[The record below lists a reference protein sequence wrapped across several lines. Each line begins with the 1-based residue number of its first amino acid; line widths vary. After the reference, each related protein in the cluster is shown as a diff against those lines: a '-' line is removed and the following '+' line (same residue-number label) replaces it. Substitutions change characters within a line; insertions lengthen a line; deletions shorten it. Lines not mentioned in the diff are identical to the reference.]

1 MDRAKQMIAHIQRHD
16 LISFDTETDSLNP
29 RKGQI
34 IGFSVTGETGI
45 GFYMPM
51 MLFANG
57 ELQNAKIDDME
68 CHDIAKRIIAMLVGK
83 KLIGHNLSFDARFVK
98 NFYGIDLTD
107 SIHAD
112 TMLMVHTVQEDGV
125 NSESGHGVFALKEV
139 ARSIQTEIGIDID
152 TEANQEQIELK
163 ESIRANGGSTTKDN
177 YEIFKADIDI
187 LSKYACADTDLAFRI
202 YEYYL
207 QKIKDEGLEDFF
219 FIDEVMPLYRE
230 VTIPMEDRGVKLD
243 LELIKSSR
251 EKIDLDMTK
260 YYNLVVEDLLGR
272 QEVQN
277 WIMQKAIQEYPP
289 NNKGSYAQELIAY
302 FDLPLPKSDVSG
314 RYSITQANIAKL
326 PFTEDHPVIRF
337 LRDGTDFLLEQ
348 DDLDKISMI
357 LWKKDNDGSFFNIQ
371 SKDQMGDIAFNALG
385 IKPLSE
391 TKKGKPQ
398 FDDELI
404 QSIASQHSW
413 ASKLRIYGKLLKIK
427 STYMDRFLDAQED
440 GRYYFYY
447 KQHGTV
453 SGRYGSD
460 AQQLPRPKEEGED
473 DPIVIEY
480 TNLVRAFFISD
491 TGNSFV
497 DCDYESLEPH
507 VFAHVS
513 GDEGLKDIFRNNWD
527 FYSTIAIKTEKLH
540 QYSADKKADNFLRK
554 LAPSLR
560 NKAKAYALG
569 IPYGMGAYA
578 LGMNL
583 GIPQKQAQ
591 TLVDGYL
598 NGFPALK
605 QWMEDSKRQAQTVGY
620 VKTQVGR
627 VRHLA
632 KVKKI
637 YDSLGD
643 GITDW
648 QVRNMLSKQ
657 YGKEKVTNIY
667 RDYVNGVNNSRN
679 VQIQGLSASIVNRAA
694 IAINRELKK
703 RGIIGWVCAQ
713 IHDQI
718 VTEVPEQYAEECMK
732 IVQDC
737 MENTTKI
744 SIKLKAP
751 RQACAKNLHPM
762 ETWSYGHHTLAHR
775 QPSVV

>member
-1 MDRAKQMIAHIQRHD
+1 MIERIYLKVDTLDLVKEMISHIKDHE
-16 LISFDTETDSLNP
+16 LISFDTETNSLNP
-29 RKGQI
+29 RQGKI
-34 IGFSVTGETGI
+34 IGFSVSGAKGL
-45 GFYMPM
+45 GYYMPT
-51 MLFANG
+51 MLFVNG
-57 ELQNAKIDDME
+57 ELLDAKIDDIL
-68 CHDIAKRIIAMLVGK
+68 CHDIAKRIISLLVGK
-83 KLIGHNLSFDARFVK
+83 KLIGHNLSFDSRFVK
-98 NFYGIDLTD
+98 NFYGVDLID
-107 SIHAD
+107 SIYAD
-112 TMLMVHTVQEDGV
+112 TILMVHTIQEEGV
-125 NSESGHGVFALKEV
+125 NSENGPGSFALKEV
-139 ARSIQTEIGIDID
+139 ARSIQTHIGIDID

-177 YEIFKADIDI
+177 YEIWKADIDI
-187 LSKYACADTDLAFRI
+187 LSKYACADTDLALRI
-202 YEYYL
+202 FEYYL
-207 QKIKDEGLEDFF
+207 QKIEEQGLYDFF
-219 FIDEVMPLYRE
+219 FFDEVMPLYRE
-230 VTIPMEDRGVKLD
+230 VTIPMEDKGVKLD
-243 LELIKSSR
+243 IELIKSSR
-251 EKIDLDMTK
+251 EKIDGEMKNYHD
-260 YYNLVVEDLLGR
+260 LVVEDLLGR
-272 QEVQN
+272 EEVQR
-277 WIMQKAIQEYPP
+277 WIVRKAQEAFPP
-289 NNKGSYAQELIAY
+289 NNKGSFAQETAKYYNLE
-302 FDLPLPKSDVSG
+302 LPISETSG
-314 RYSITQANIAKL
+314 KYSITKSTLAKL
-326 PFTEDHPVIRF
+326 PDSPVKTF
-337 LRDGTDFLLEQ
+337 LIDGFEYVLDQ
-348 DDLDKISMI
+348 VDLDKISMS
-357 LWKKDNDGSFFNIQ
+357 LWKKDNDDAFFNIQ

-398 FDDELI
+398 FDDDLI
-404 QSIASQHSW
+404 QSIADQHSW

-473 DPIVIEY
+473 HPIVIEY
-480 TNLVRAFFISD
+480 TNLVRAFFISEE
-491 TGNSFV
+491 GNAFI

-527 FYSTIAIKTEKLH
+527 FYSTIAIKTEHLD
-540 QYSADKKADNFLRK
+540 QYSPDKKAENFLRK
-554 LAPSLR
+554 HAPALR

-583 GIPQKQAQ
+583 GIHQKKAQ
-591 TLVDGYL
+591 VLVDGYL

-605 QWMEDSKRQAQTVGY
+605 QWMEDSKIQAQTLGY

-627 VRHLA
+627 IRHLD

-637 YDSLGD
+637 YETLGD
-643 GITDW
+643 AITDW

-657 YGKEKVTNIY
+657 YGKEKVTKIY

-703 RGIIGWVCAQ
+703 RGINGWVCAQ

-718 VTEVPEQYAEECMK
+718 VTEIPDEHAEECAK

-751 RQACAKNLHPM
+751 AAIGRNWK
-762 ETWSYGHHTLAHR
+762 EAH
-775 QPSVV
+775 